1 MVRAALEVRLK
12 TSGCT
17 KSRIPAPNRLVR
29 ARATSEV
36 TNHSS
41 KMPRWQVRFALAA
54 RHSHRLSASR

>member
-41 KMPRWQVRFALAA
+41 KMPSAVASQVRLG
-54 RHSHRLSASR
+54 RPP